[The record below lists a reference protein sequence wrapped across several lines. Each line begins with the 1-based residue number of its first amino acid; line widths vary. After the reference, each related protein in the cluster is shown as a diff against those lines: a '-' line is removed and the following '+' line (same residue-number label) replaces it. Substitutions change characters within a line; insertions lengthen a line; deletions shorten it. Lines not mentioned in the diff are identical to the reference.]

1 MSTVA
6 EPTLADSITASV
18 QSGEL
23 TGRIWFYSNYHCN
36 LACTYCFT
44 ESSPSAPKRALP
56 PEQIVDLARQAKEL
70 GFDKFGLTGGEPFL
84 MPYIVDVAKELGA
97 LGPTILITNGTVF
110 GPKRF
115 ARATEL
121 AGHDVALQISLD
133 APDPVLND
141 EMRGPENFA
150 KVADVIPRL
159 TAEGVRVRIATTI
172 EEDRLDTHQHSR
184 LCDLHRSWGV
194 VDEDHIVRPIVT
206 RGRAVDEGMGTEL
219 TYDQFPPELSVS
231 VDGAYWG
238 AFGPSFQNGIGD
250 TDLLLT
256 RTIDPISVPA
266 AALHR
271 IASGRPHGADSALG
285 IR

>member
-1 MSTVA
+1 MS
-6 EPTLADSITASV
+6 SV
-18 QSGEL
+18 RDAIAAGEL
-23 TGRIWFYSNYHCN
+23 PGRVWFYANYHCN

-56 PEQIVDLARQAKEL
+56 PEQIVSLAAQAKEL
-70 GFDKFGLTGGEPFL
+70 GYTEFGLTGGETFL
-84 MPYIVDVAKELGA
+84 NPYIVDVAKELGA

-133 APDPVLND
+133 APEPDLND
-141 EMRGPENFA
+141 EMRGPENFR
-150 KVADVIPRL
+150 KVTEVIPRL
-159 TAEGVRVRIATTI
+159 VDAGVKVRIATTI
-172 EEDRLDTHQHSR
+172 EPDRLDRDQHDR
-184 LCDLHRSWGV
+184 LCEMHRSWGIG
-194 VDEDHIVRPIVT
+194 DEDHIVRPVIT
-206 RGRAVDEGMGTEL
+206 RGRATDEGMGTTLEYHQFPAEL
-219 TYDQFPPELSVS
+219 TIS

-238 AFGPSFQNGIGD
+238 AFGPSFSNGIGD

-256 RTIDPISVPA
+256 RTIDPIAKPASV
-266 AALHR
+266 LHR
-271 IASGRPHGADSALG
+271 IAGGRPAGADADIG

>member
-1 MSTVA
+1 MTMVA
-6 EPTLADSITASV
+6 DAVE
-18 QSGEL
+18 SGEL

-36 LACTYCFT
+36 LSCTYCFT

-56 PEQIVDLARQAKEL
+56 PEQIVRLAGEGKEL

-84 MPYIVDVAKELGA
+84 LPYIVDVAKELGA

-133 APDPVLND
+133 APEPDLND

-150 KVADVIPRL
+150 KVADVVPRL
-159 TAEGVRVRIATTI
+159 TSSGVRVRIATTI
-172 EEDRLDTHQHSR
+172 EEGRLDTDLHSR

-194 VDEDHIVRPIVT
+194 TDEDHIVRPVVT
-206 RGRAVDEGMGTEL
+206 RGRAVDEGLGTPLE
-219 TYDQFPPELSVS
+219 YDEYPPELSIS
-231 VDGAYWG
+231 VEGAYWG
-238 AFGPSFQNGIGD
+238 AFGPSFRNGVGD

-256 RTIDPISVPA
+256 RTIEPLATPT
-266 AALHR
+266 AALMR
-271 IASGRPHGADSALG
+271 IASGRPAGADSKLG

>member
-1 MSTVA
+1 VSTIA
-6 EPTLADSITASV
+6 EAV
-18 QSGEL
+18 ESGEVP
-23 TGRIWFYSNYHCN
+23 GRVWFYSNYHCN

-56 PEQIVDLARQAKEL
+56 AEQISRLAERAAEL
-70 GFDKFGLTGGEPFL
+70 GFTAFGLTGGEPFL
-84 MPYIVDVAKELGA
+84 MPYIVDVAKDLGA

-133 APDPVLND
+133 APEPDLND

-150 KVADVIPRL
+150 KVVDVVPRL
-159 TAEGVRVRIATTI
+159 VDAGVRVRIATTL
-172 EEDRLDTHQHSR
+172 ESDRLDEEQHQR
-184 LCDLHRSWGV
+184 LCALHRSWGIG
-194 VDEDHIVRPIVT
+194 DDDHIVRPVIT
-206 RGRAVDEGMGTEL
+206 RGRAADEEMGTVLEYHQFPGEL
-219 TYDQFPPELSVS
+219 TIT

-238 AFGPSFQNGIGD
+238 AFGPSFRDGVGD

-256 RTIDPISVPA
+256 RTIEPLDVPA
-266 AALHR
+266 TALLR
-271 IASGRPHGADSALG
+271 VAGGRPEGGDAHIG